1 MNAGYTVRTALGRIV
16 KKIKAATNKLNNH
29 HVQFSTSK
37 QVHIFHKTEMPV
49 WVTYDFGADGHYLNE
64 TDRARAG
71 LPILKPL
78 KKRVGVADGGVSVG
92 THVTHLTFP
101 QLPHKES
108 TADTVTYFPNSPMS
122 VGTTSDDDTVSVFA
136 KDGVKFYYR
145 EDVLITC
152 KNKPILIEVRNIC
165 GCYRIP
171 LQQR

>member
-1 MNAGYTVRTALGRIV
+1 MGPRPCPIFRIFHAYLQSGRRPDCPFIRV
-16 KKIKAATNKLNNH
+16 AIRATLI
-29 HVQFSTSK
+29 SK

-49 WVTYDFGADGHYLNE
+49 WVTYDSGADGNYLNK
-64 TDRARAG
+64 TDRTHAG

-108 TADTVTYFPNSPMS
+108 TADTVTYLPNSPMS
-122 VGTTSDDDTVSVFA
+122 VGTASDDNIVSVFA

-145 EDVLITC
+145 EDVLEQ
-152 KNKPILIEVRNIC
+152 N
-165 GCYRIP
+165 
-171 LQQR
+171 